1 MPTFAKK
8 HFDMDP
14 GPDSP
19 DIVRMIVEIPK
30 NSSNKYEF
38 DFEAGV
44 FKLSRTLYSPMYYP
58 GDYGFVPGTIAEDGD
73 PLDILCLVNSPSYP
87 GILIYV
93 RPVAVLDMVD
103 QDQPDHKILA
113 VPNRDPRYNSIT
125 SIDDVGTHW
134 KREVEHFF
142 DIYKE
147 LEGKTTRMEGWG
159 NREAA
164 LQIILESRKR
174 ALAQRPDV
182 EESAPAT

>member
-1 MPTFAKK
+1 MSTFTTK
-8 HFDMDP
+8 HFEMDP

-19 DIVRMIVEIPK
+19 EIVRMIVEIPK

-58 GDYGFVPGTIAEDGD
+58 GDYGFVPGTVAEDGD

-93 RPVAVLDMVD
+93 RPVAVLDMID

-113 VPNRDPRYNSIT
+113 VPNRGPRYDAIT
-125 SIDDVGTHW
+125 SIDDVGAHS
-134 KREVEHFF
+134 KREIEHFF

-159 NREAA
+159 NRETA
-164 LQIILESRKR
+164 LQVILESRNR
-174 ALAQRPDV
+174 ALAQRSG
-182 EESAPAT
+182 EEASGSPA